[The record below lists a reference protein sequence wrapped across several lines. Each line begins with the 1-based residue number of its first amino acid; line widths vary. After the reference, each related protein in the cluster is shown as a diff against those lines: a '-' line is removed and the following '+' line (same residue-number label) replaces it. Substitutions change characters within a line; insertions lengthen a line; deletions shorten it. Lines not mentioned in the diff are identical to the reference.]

1 MRSLLGKRKFK
12 EMAKGRSEFSFRVH
26 EATKAEEVIQ
36 NWLKKNKFAEK
47 EDKKGD
53 KFYLSKSLW
62 TGNKYFDYGING
74 VEVTV
79 YAWTHGLAGDFD
91 LSTQASQ
98 STAKPFKKKL
108 NELFAEL
115 EQV

>member
-1 MRSLLGKRKFK
+1 MRNLL
-12 EMAKGRSEFSFRVH
+12 
-26 EATKAEEVIQ
+26 
-36 NWLKKNKFAEK
+36 
-47 EDKKGD
+47 DK
-53 KFYLSKSLW
+53 
-62 TGNKYFDYGING
+62 G

-115 EQV
+115 EQA